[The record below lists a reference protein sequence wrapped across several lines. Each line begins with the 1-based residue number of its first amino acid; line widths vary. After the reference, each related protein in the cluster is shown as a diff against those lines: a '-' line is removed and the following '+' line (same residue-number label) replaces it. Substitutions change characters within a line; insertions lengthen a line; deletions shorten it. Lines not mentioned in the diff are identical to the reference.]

1 MPLLI
6 LALSLAATAWLA
18 TRPGAASG
26 PAGYGALIDVPRT
39 EIAPTLDGNLQEW
52 SAVPTIVLDATTAA
66 FQEGVPP
73 YPSPADASLR
83 LQLAWDD
90 NNLYLAARVFD
101 DILVNDSGAEVW
113 KDDEIETG
121 FDGNHNFTGPDAG
134 DHQFTFNPDGR
145 TTDFAVPT
153 PLNATILPLADG
165 WVVEAALP
173 LSAFSPEPVSPGK
186 IIGFTFGLRDDDDG
200 GAWDQKMIWQGTAVI
215 DHWEQFGR
223 LRFVSGLPSYTLVLS
238 YGVNGFAGAVDSWID
253 AAQPSANYGND
264 DLLQIR
270 ASGQASSLL
279 RFDLGRLPA
288 HAFIQNA
295 TLHLETQQRANASP
309 LVVAAYR
316 LRRPWQPEA
325 VTWLQAAPGDPW
337 QSPGG
342 AGPLDRDPAL
352 ISSVQ
357 VASLFVAYEWDV
369 TAAARDWYSHPESN
383 DGLLLTGQNG
393 PQTAYAV
400 HSAQSTSL
408 DRRPKLLIDYVLL
421 PITPTATPTFTG
433 TPTPTATPTATATP
447 TITQTPVFVTETP
460 TPKPTPSPTPT
471 PTLLPTETPTP
482 SPSVTATPTVTPSPT
497 PMVLA
502 TELAI
507 AAACGQSYTGDTRG
521 WPGRISRYACRSG
534 WPETGPEAIYSL
546 TLAQASDLNAQITY
560 DAAVADLDL
569 FLLTGAAPETCLAG
583 EDAAIVRTDLA
594 AGSYFL
600 VIDGYQGGAAP
611 YHLQLDCSASAIF
624 RHYLPLLIRS

>member
-1 MPLLI
+1 MRRTPPLI

-121 FDGNHNFTGPDAG
+121 FDGNHNFTGPDTS

-165 WVVEAALP
+165 WVVEAVLP
-173 LSAFSPEPVSPGK
+173 LSAFTAEPVTPGK
-186 IIGFTFGLRDDDDG
+186 IIGFNFGLRDDDDG
-200 GAWDQKMIWQGTAVI
+200 GTWDQKMIWQGTAII

-253 AAQPSANYGND
+253 AAQPSANFGND
-264 DLLQIR
+264 DLLEIR

-295 TLHLETQQRANASP
+295 TLSLDTQQRANASP

-357 VASLFVAYEWDV
+357 VASLFVTYEWDV
-369 TAAARDWYSHPESN
+369 TSAARDWYSHPESN
-383 DGLLLTGQNG
+383 DGLLLAGQNG

-421 PITPTATPTFTG
+421 PITPPAP
-433 TPTPTATPTATATP
+433 PP
-447 TITQTPVFVTETP
+447 
-460 TPKPTPSPTPT
+460 
-471 PTLLPTETPTP
+471 
-482 SPSVTATPTVTPSPT
+482 
-497 PMVLA
+497 
-502 TELAI
+502 
-507 AAACGQSYTGDTRG
+507 R
-521 WPGRISRYACRSG
+521 PG
-534 WPETGPEAIYSL
+534 PP
-546 TLAQASDLNAQITY
+546 
-560 DAAVADLDL
+560 
-569 FLLTGAAPETCLAG
+569 P
-583 EDAAIVRTDLA
+583 
-594 AGSYFL
+594 
-600 VIDGYQGGAAP
+600 P
-611 YHLQLDCSASAIF
+611 
-624 RHYLPLLIRS
+624 P